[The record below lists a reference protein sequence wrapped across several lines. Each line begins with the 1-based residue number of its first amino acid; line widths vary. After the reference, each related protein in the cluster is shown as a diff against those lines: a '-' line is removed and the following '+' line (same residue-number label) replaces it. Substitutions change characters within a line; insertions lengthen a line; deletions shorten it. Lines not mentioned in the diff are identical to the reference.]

1 MADSSHIY
9 RIFFHNQGEV
19 YEIYARS
26 IFQSD
31 LYGFVE
37 VEDYIFGEKS
47 KMVIDPSED
56 KLRSE
61 FSGVKRTFIPMPA
74 IIRIDEVEK
83 EGTAKV
89 TESKGSNIMQFP
101 MPGPSPKASS

>member
-1 MADSSHIY
+1 MPDSSHIY
-9 RIFFHNQGEV
+9 RIYFHNQGEV
-19 YEIYARS
+19 YEIYARA
-26 IFQSD
+26 IYQSD

-47 KMVIDPSED
+47 QMVIDPGEE

-61 FSGVKRTFIPMPA
+61 FNGVRRTFLPMPA

-83 EGTAKV
+83 EGKPKV
-89 TESKGSNIMQFP
+89 SESKGSNIMQFP
-101 MPGPSPKASS
+101 MPGPSPKIST